1 MAAGLYALGFSLSRG
16 ICGHSQEDCPLS
28 EVMML
33 IIIFIVIINRH
44 LQEGCPLSKVFI
56 LFVIMIERVDE

>member
-1 MAAGLYALGFSLSRG
+1 MAAGLHALGFSLSRG

-44 LQEGCPLSKVFI
+44 FQEGCPLSEVFI